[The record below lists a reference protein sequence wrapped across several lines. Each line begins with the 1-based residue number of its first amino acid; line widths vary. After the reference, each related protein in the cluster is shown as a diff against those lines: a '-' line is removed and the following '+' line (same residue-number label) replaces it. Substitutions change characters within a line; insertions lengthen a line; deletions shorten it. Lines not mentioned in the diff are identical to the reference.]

1 MRKLLTGLG
10 ILLSLSVGTVMAA
23 PLPDNIQTFVKA
35 SFPDTNFRFDGVVI
49 LPDNTVYLPLIP
61 SKFNDDG
68 QVKIKSTI
76 PAGLTMSEKP
86 DAVILSNDYVL
97 LKMLT
102 NSKGKNT
109 VVNLTVPPLELR
121 TGLLPQDMLVPKNF
135 IVPANLKNII
145 GNLSI
150 TTTHDTGLVIPVAQ
164 SKESA
169 VVNSIKDIVPLQNKM
184 LYITS
189 NVSKNIQV
197 VNPAKKTADYAF
209 YQESTPIT
217 IKGYQD
223 FLLVTSY
230 DKKSMD
236 VISLADEK
244 VIKEISFKTQ
254 PDEIVIDEKNKTA
267 YVSSGDDASIYVVDL
282 NTMTI
287 KKQLKLNGMCEKVI
301 LSDDGTKLFYN
312 DKQTREI
319 WAVELDND
327 YLLKEIGR
335 FPNVSK
341 IAYLNGKI
349 YVTSRTKSRLAII
362 DYDTMGLMS
371 ENEITAKPVDM
382 LTYKNDLFVLGAENK
397 TIDVID
403 TAMDMK
409 TQTIE
414 LTSNQFPTK
423 MTRIGN
429 SNLVLVT
436 DAKAGSYSIL
446 DLDKKAVIKT
456 NQLDTPVN
464 SIVIMNQIKKIGK

>member
-244 VIKEISFKTQ
+244 VISFTHLQ
-254 PDEIVIDEKNKTA
+254 HC
-267 YVSSGDDASIYVVDL
+267 DDS
-282 NTMTI
+282 
-287 KKQLKLNGMCEKVI
+287 
-301 LSDDGTKLFYN
+301 
-312 DKQTREI
+312 
-319 WAVELDND
+319 
-327 YLLKEIGR
+327 
-335 FPNVSK
+335 
-341 IAYLNGKI
+341 
-349 YVTSRTKSRLAII
+349 
-362 DYDTMGLMS
+362 
-371 ENEITAKPVDM
+371 
-382 LTYKNDLFVLGAENK
+382 
-397 TIDVID
+397 
-403 TAMDMK
+403 
-409 TQTIE
+409 
-414 LTSNQFPTK
+414 
-423 MTRIGN
+423 
-429 SNLVLVT
+429 
-436 DAKAGSYSIL
+436 
-446 DLDKKAVIKT
+446 
-456 NQLDTPVN
+456 
-464 SIVIMNQIKKIGK
+464 

>member
-209 YQESTPIT
+209 YQESTRQGALRI
-217 IKGYQD
+217 
-223 FLLVTSY
+223 
-230 DKKSMD
+230 
-236 VISLADEK
+236 
-244 VIKEISFKTQ
+244 
-254 PDEIVIDEKNKTA
+254 
-267 YVSSGDDASIYVVDL
+267 AS
-282 NTMTI
+282 
-287 KKQLKLNGMCEKVI
+287 
-301 LSDDGTKLFYN
+301 
-312 DKQTREI
+312 
-319 WAVELDND
+319 
-327 YLLKEIGR
+327 
-335 FPNVSK
+335 
-341 IAYLNGKI
+341 
-349 YVTSRTKSRLAII
+349 
-362 DYDTMGLMS
+362 
-371 ENEITAKPVDM
+371 
-382 LTYKNDLFVLGAENK
+382 
-397 TIDVID
+397 
-403 TAMDMK
+403 
-409 TQTIE
+409 
-414 LTSNQFPTK
+414 
-423 MTRIGN
+423 
-429 SNLVLVT
+429 
-436 DAKAGSYSIL
+436 
-446 DLDKKAVIKT
+446 
-456 NQLDTPVN
+456 
-464 SIVIMNQIKKIGK
+464 